1 MAHVDPPRVILR
13 GDRALILVPNPLR
26 LSAEEDG
33 GGDWSTDNAHDVEM
47 HVGMEDYLALVR
59 QAPGPVKDFL
69 DWIIALDDVEGPGAE
84 ARRTVT
90 MSNIIRRAK
99 HAMGRSDG

>member
-1 MAHVDPPRVILR
+1 MTIVEPRVILR

-26 LSAEEDG
+26 LSADEHG
-33 GGDWSTDNAHDVEM
+33 GGDWSTDNANDVEM
-47 HVGMEDYLALVR
+47 HVSMDDYLKLVR
-59 QAPGPVKDFL
+59 QAPGPVKEFM
-69 DWIIALDDVEGPGAE
+69 DWIIALDDVDGPGAE

-99 HAMGRSDG
+99 HAMGDSSG

>member
-1 MAHVDPPRVILR
+1 MSRDEPRAILR
-13 GDRALILVPNPLR
+13 DDRALILVPNPLR
-26 LSAEEDG
+26 LSAYEHG
-33 GGDWSTDNAHDVEM
+33 GGDWITDNAGDVEM
-47 HVGMEDYLALVR
+47 HLSTEDYLTLV
-59 QAPGPVKDFL
+59 QQMPSPVKDFV

-99 HAMGRSDG
+99 DAMGVDHG